1 VTHVLRAVAGVLMV
15 GLISPSRVYADS
27 VDHYLRCFNVA
38 CRPDCGRQP
47 QRYGREPAVVLLFGS
62 RSFDMLQPGTVASV
76 IVPFQMSDSGLSP
89 PRLFGNWPRWGLTG
103 SGLTGSGLAYVST

>member
-1 VTHVLRAVAGVLMV
+1 MV
-15 GLISPSRVYADS
+15 GLISQSRVYADS

-62 RSFDMLQPGTVASV
+62 RSFDMLQPGT
-76 IVPFQMSDSGLSP
+76 
-89 PRLFGNWPRWGLTG
+89 LTG
-103 SGLTGSGLAYVST
+103 SGTYLVTRLVSWQFANFQNAWWKH